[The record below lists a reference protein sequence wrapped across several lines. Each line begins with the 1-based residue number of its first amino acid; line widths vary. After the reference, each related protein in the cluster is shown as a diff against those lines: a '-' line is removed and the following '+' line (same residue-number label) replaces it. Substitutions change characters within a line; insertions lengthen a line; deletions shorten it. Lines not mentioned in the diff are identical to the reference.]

1 MQDITTQGILSLF
14 ETTKEQ
20 RSIFVADIIE
30 RLDNGEIDPI
40 KAHLQVKAMESIVK
54 DLNANDQYKAAV
66 LAAAE
71 KNGKKFTAFNAEFA
85 IKEMGVKYDYT
96 YCGDIDLLLMIQ
108 QQEKMAAEIKERQEF
123 LRKVKPEGMT
133 VVDEETGA
141 VNKYYPPSKSSTT
154 SVVVTLK

>member
-20 RSIFVADIIE
+20 RSTFVADIIE

-40 KAHLQVKAMESIVK
+40 KAHLQIKAMESIVK
-54 DLNANDQYKAAV
+54 DLNANEHYKAAV

-71 KNGKKFTAFNAEFA
+71 KNGRKFSAFNAEFA

-96 YCGDIDLLLMIQ
+96 YCGNTDLLLKQ
-108 QQEKMAAEIKERQEF
+108 QQLEKLAAEIKELQDF
-123 LRKVKPEGMT
+123 LKKVKPEGVT

-141 VNKYYPPSKSSTT
+141 VNKFYPPSKSSTT